1 MLDNKCASPNSTECS
16 RARQGKLNGLKDRHR
31 SACSDRSLPGREA
44 DGGVGPLLVSGLNR
58 KADRPLGFG
67 MSSLAKLVIPLTKV
81 TPICCGGAGAGY
93 GIARA

>member
-44 DGGVGPLLVSGLNR
+44 DGGVGPLL
-58 KADRPLGFG
+58 
-67 MSSLAKLVIPLTKV
+67 
-81 TPICCGGAGAGY
+81 
-93 GIARA
+93 